1 MKRLSRLAQRLSSV
15 TQPVPHSLFYPM
27 FLQPGRDA
35 YHRASGTTP
44 RVPALRQFLNLI
56 GCGLAIPLYYL
67 TTAHSRFPVT
77 LDIIITIAL
86 TELNRYVIEGRR
98 MSFLGP
104 ERRAE
109 QQTSQDKEG
118 REAVHLEDQPVIAR
132 LECLAAVVGWREDP
146 SLYSRALES
155 YKTSRTCAFLIA
167 GIDGD
172 EIQDQDMVKVFSQV
186 CVLHLR

>member
-1 MKRLSRLAQRLSSV
+1 
-15 TQPVPHSLFYPM
+15 M
-27 FLQPGRDA
+27 FLDLKPSRDA
-35 YHRASGTTP
+35 NYGVGGTTR
-44 RVPALRQFLNLI
+44 RVPAFRQFLNVI

-77 LDIIITIAL
+77 LDIILTIVL

-98 MSFLGP
+98 MSFLGV

-109 QQTSQDKEG
+109 QHISQEKEG
-118 REAVHLEDQPVIAR
+118 GEAVHLEGQPVTAR

-155 YKTSRTCAFLIA
+155 YKSSRTCAFLIA

-172 EIQDQDMVKVFSQV
+172 ETQDLDMVKAFSKV
-186 CVLHLR
+186 CVLHLSGRRGLRGGVDNSV